1 MSEIA
6 KRETLET
13 TREATGTRAETGEG
27 VRLAQG
33 RFLDE
38 LPGAAFAAVTL
49 VWVIG
54 SFAGLFWHN
63 LPAEFI
69 THVRAFEQLVLG
81 SHAVTVVARAGS
93 VASIGRTIY
102 DIVNRSLG

>member
-13 TREATGTRAETGEG
+13 TREATATTRETGDG

-49 VWVIG
+49 FWIIA
-54 SFAGLFWHN
+54 SFAGLIWRN

-69 THVRAFEQLVLG
+69 THVHAFAQLVLG
-81 SHAVTVVARAGS
+81 PHVVTVASPLSGVAG
-93 VASIGRTIY
+93 IGRTIY
-102 DIVNRSLG
+102 EFVNRGPG